1 VTQIRLTPS
10 SLAGACFIGT
20 LCLTPISLARLLIA
34 SAGNGTMLWMVLA
47 GLVGMLGAYLNI
59 RLLDAPLAPWAARS
73 RDLLGYARAL
83 FYAAG
88 APFMLNVWVTVL
100 GGEQLELTP
109 RLAVALLAVTVV
121 AYVLRLGVESTLRL
135 VGLVA
140 LIVAPTG
147 YLLLSIAFLH
157 ADPAR
162 LLPHPLGTGSIPS
175 LWPVF
180 LFLARGFDV
189 LPPLAPYVAPA
200 ARRVAYVGIGVGSI
214 AALLAVVIPVLVWG
228 YPAASQLPHPL
239 LYSVGTFS
247 SAYLPL
253 QRVEFLSFIAWQLT
267 AVGVVLLYAISLL
280 ISLRV
285 KVHPLTPWWAVL
297 VAAGITLAGA
307 LPVFPTDLVGYLAN
321 LWSYYGLVLFIVLPA
336 AMLLLGR
343 VSAQA
348 VPAT

>member
-1 VTQIRLTPS
+1 MTRVRLTPW
-10 SLAGACFIGT
+10 SLAGACFVGT
-20 LCLTPISLARLLIA
+20 LCMTPISLARALIA
-34 SAGNGTMLWMVLA
+34 SAGPGTTLWMVLA
-47 GLVGMLGAYLNI
+47 GLVGMLGGYLNI
-59 RLLDAPLAPWAARS
+59 RLLDAPLASWAARS
-73 RDLLGYARAL
+73 RHLLGYARAL

-88 APFMLNVWVTVL
+88 APLMLNVWATVL

-121 AYVLRLGVESTLRL
+121 VYVLRLGVESALRL
-135 VGLVA
+135 VGLIA
-140 LIVAPTG
+140 LIAAPTV
-147 YLLLSIAFLH
+147 YLLLSISLLH

-175 LWPVF
+175 LWPSF

-200 ARRVAYVGIGVGSI
+200 VRRVAYVGIGVGSI

-239 LYSVGTFS
+239 LYSIGTFS
-247 SAYLPL
+247 SAYVPL

-267 AVGVVLLYAISLL
+267 AVGVVLLYTISLL

-285 KVHPLTPWWAVL
+285 QVHPLTPWWAVL
-297 VAAGITLAGA
+297 VAAGITLAGS
-307 LPVFPTDLVGYLAN
+307 LPVLPTDLVASVEN
-321 LWSYYGLVLFIVLPA
+321 VWSYYGLLLFIVLPA
-336 AMLLLGR
+336 AMLVLGR
-343 VSAQA
+343 ASAQA